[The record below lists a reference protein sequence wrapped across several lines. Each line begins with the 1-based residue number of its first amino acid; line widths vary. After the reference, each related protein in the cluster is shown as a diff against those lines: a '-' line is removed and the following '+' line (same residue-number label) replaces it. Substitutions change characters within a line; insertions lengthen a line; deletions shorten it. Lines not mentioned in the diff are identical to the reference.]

1 MKNITKLINGSIVVF
16 VICLIAVLTLT
27 SCDNTNDN
35 LRKGQDTN
43 ITEIQGEEYQ
53 VTEKEFNEAVDL
65 SKCNNFKVTNSVT
78 TSSETYIVTVERF
91 NTKIRNGWGPDESS
105 LTHSYQSTSDIETS
119 SYYNL
124 TVNINYDTIIQYKDL
139 KYDKSLSCYVGEI
152 SGYNGYNCKVKFL
165 NKKLKSIEI
174 EYINSE
180 KIKYN
185 KLTYEYD
192 CVEDFEIPENK

>member
-1 MKNITKLINGSIVVF
+1 MKKITKLINGSIVVF

-27 SCDNTNDN
+27 SCDNTNSGDN

-43 ITEIQGEEYQ
+43 ITEVQGDEYQ

-65 SKCNNFKVTNSVT
+65 SKSNNFKVTRSIND
-78 TSSETYIVTVERF
+78 SSGTYIVTVERF
-91 NTKIRNGWGPDESS
+91 NDKIRNGWGPDESS
-105 LTHSYQSTSDIETS
+105 ITHSYQSTSDIDS
-119 SYYNL
+119 NAYYNL
-124 TVNINYDTIIQYKDL
+124 TVNINYDSMIQYKDL

-152 SGYNGYNCKVKFL
+152 NGYNCKVKFS

-174 EYINSE
+174 ESINPE
-180 KIKYN
+180 KIDYCKI
-185 KLTYEYD
+185 TCEYD